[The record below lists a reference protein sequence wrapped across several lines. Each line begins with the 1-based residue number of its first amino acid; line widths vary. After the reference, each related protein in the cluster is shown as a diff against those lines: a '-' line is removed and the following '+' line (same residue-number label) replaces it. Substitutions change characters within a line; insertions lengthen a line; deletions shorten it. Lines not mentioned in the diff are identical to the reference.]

1 MAKEIKVD
9 INVGGNLKDA
19 AKDVDNINKGL
30 KDVEESADKVNDTLD
45 DTAKGIE
52 DVGKATKGAEG
63 GLKKVGGGIKGIGLA
78 FKAAGIG
85 LIIGAF
91 TLLKEVFEKNQKVA
105 DLLSTAFETIS
116 IVFNKVVTVL
126 TDVFES
132 VSKSTNGFD
141 ALGKVVGGIITIALT
156 PLKAAFFG
164 IKLGIQEAQLLWEKS
179 VFGSGDLIAINELQ
193 KGIKE
198 TQKSLMDVG
207 TAAIDAGKDIGKN
220 IVEAV
225 GEVGSF
231 VTETAKG
238 ISKISISGALETA
251 KLNVQVKNSAMLAA
265 AQQGLLV
272 EQYDRAAEKLR
283 QVRDEERNS
292 IDVRIAANNEL
303 AAVLEK
309 EEAALLRQA
318 DLQVVA
324 AKNDLAKN
332 NSIETRVALT
342 EALSNREGV
351 LAQVEGLRSEQLAND
366 LALSKEKLQLT
377 QDLIDSQTSLS
388 LEEKRFNAER
398 IEDETLRLEALR
410 LIVEEEKIIELA
422 RLQAKIDNYSI
433 DTQGRL
439 DAEIEFN
446 ERKQELDQEIIEV
459 EDAQRADRIEKEKAA
474 AEIERQLQSTK
485 FKTAVGVLSTV
496 SNIAELFA
504 GKSEKSQKRAF
515 NIQKAANI
523 ARATMDTYAAAMG
536 AAKDTVGGPIIKGLA
551 TAAVIVGG
559 LLNVKKIA
567 SQKFNG
573 GGDRTP
579 SPKITMPDDPAAS
592 RENSTAITPSFNLFG
607 SGNQGN
613 NAGSSNSV
621 NATQNIV
628 VKAMVVESDVTNAQ
642 DKINKIEDSAT
653 L

>member
-1 MAKEIKVD
+1 
-9 INVGGNLKDA
+9 
-19 AKDVDNINKGL
+19 
-30 KDVEESADKVNDTLD
+30 
-45 DTAKGIE
+45 
-52 DVGKATKGAEG
+52 
-63 GLKKVGGGIKGIGLA
+63 
-78 FKAAGIG
+78 
-85 LIIGAF
+85 
-91 TLLKEVFEKNQKVA
+91 
-105 DLLSTAFETIS
+105 
-116 IVFNKVVTVL
+116 
-126 TDVFES
+126 
-132 VSKSTNGFD
+132 
-141 ALGKVVGGIITIALT
+141 
-156 PLKAAFFG
+156 
-164 IKLGIQEAQLLWEKS
+164 
-179 VFGSGDLIAINELQ
+179 
-193 KGIKE
+193 
-198 TQKSLMDVG
+198 
-207 TAAIDAGKDIGKN
+207 
-220 IVEAV
+220 
-225 GEVGSF
+225 
-231 VTETAKG
+231 
-238 ISKISISGALETA
+238 
-251 KLNVQVKNSAMLAA
+251 
-265 AQQGLLV
+265 
-272 EQYDRAAEKLR
+272 
-283 QVRDEERNS
+283 
-292 IDVRIAANNEL
+292 
-303 AAVLEK
+303 
-309 EEAALLRQA
+309 
-318 DLQVVA
+318 
-324 AKNDLAKN
+324 
-332 NSIETRVALT
+332 
-342 EALSNREGV
+342 
-351 LAQVEGLRSEQLAND
+351 
-366 LALSKEKLQLT
+366 LSKEKLQLT

-410 LIVEEEKIIELA
+410 IIIEEEKIIELA